1 MAKKTMKFKTELE
14 QLLHLITHSL
24 YSHREVF
31 LRELISNACD
41 AIDKVR
47 FEGLNHPEIL
57 DGESDWKIT
66 IKADEEAK
74 TLTISDN
81 GIGMSRE
88 QVVENLGTIAH
99 SGTKAF
105 LAKAKELNA
114 EGNPELIGQF
124 GVGFYASFM
133 VADEVTVITK
143 AHGEEAVKWTSK
155 GTGSFTLDDVEK
167 EHRGTEITL
176 HLKED
181 AEEYLNEWTIRSTV
195 KKFSDFLEHPV
206 VMITKEK
213 DEETGIEEEKEE
225 QINTQKAIWL
235 RPKNE
240 ITDEEYGEFYKHIS
254 HDTNSPAETIHYNA
268 EGAIEFKALLFIPEH
283 KPFDMMM
290 NNDPK
295 AHLSLYVQRVFIS
308 SDFDNLLPGYLRFV
322 KGVVDSSDLPL
333 NVSREILQENPM
345 LDKIR
350 KNLVSRIL
358 KTLANMK
365 KKDYEEFKI
374 FHENFSAILK
384 EGLQTDWENKEKIA
398 DLLLFE
404 TTAKDA
410 GEKTCFADY
419 VENMAE
425 DQEEIYYLAGENRS
439 SIENSPY
446 LESFKAD
453 GKEVL
458 LMIDPIDDFV
468 IPQLMEYK
476 GKKLK
481 AVNKGDI
488 DEDNEKLK
496 EEEKTFEGF
505 IGFAKELLDG
515 VKEVKLTSRL
525 KDSAAVLVGDEY
537 SMSPHIEEMMRRM
550 GQDVPKRE
558 SVLELNPEHSVVKKV
573 QALYEADAK
582 DPKVETLTRLLHDQ
596 AVIASGAKL
605 EDPAG
610 FAARINALLAE

>member
-1 MAKKTMKFKTELE
+1 MATETMEFKTELE

-31 LRELISNACD
+31 LRELISNAAD

-47 FEGLNHPEIL
+47 FEGLNNEEIL
-57 DGESDWKIT
+57 EGDSDWKIS
-66 IKADEEAK
+66 IKADKEAK

-81 GIGMSRE
+81 GIGMSRSE
-88 QVVENLGTIAH
+88 VVENLGTIAH

-105 LAKAKELNA
+105 LARAKEADLKN
-114 EGNPELIGQF
+114 NPELIGQF

-133 VADEVTVITK
+133 VADDVTVVSK
-143 AHGEEAVKWTSK
+143 AHGEPAVQWESK
-155 GTGSFTLDDVEK
+155 GTGSFTLSDADK
-167 EHRGTEITL
+167 ETRGTEITL

-181 AEEYLNEWTIRSTV
+181 AEEYLNNWTIKSTV

-206 VMITKEK
+206 VLISTKK
-213 DEETGIEEEKEE
+213 DEKTEVEEEVEE
-225 QINTQKAIWL
+225 QINSQKAIWL
-235 RPKNE
+235 RPKSE
-240 ITDEEYGEFYKHIS
+240 VTDEEYGEFYKHIS
-254 HDTNSPAETIHYNA
+254 HDTHHPSETIHYNA

-283 KPFDMMM
+283 KPFDMMW

-295 AHLSLYVQRVFIS
+295 SHLNLYVQRVFIGN
-308 SDFDNLLPGYLRFV
+308 DFENLLPSYLRFV

-350 KNLVSRIL
+350 KNLTARVL
-358 KTLANMK
+358 KTLAKMK
-365 KKDYEEFKI
+365 ESDYKEFEI
-374 FHENFSAILK
+374 FHENFGTVLK
-384 EGLQTDWENKEKIA
+384 EGLQNDWENREKIA

-404 TTAKDA
+404 STKKEA

-425 DQEEIYYLAGENRS
+425 GQEEILYLAGENHAA
-439 SIENSPY
+439 IVNSPY
-446 LESFKAD
+446 LEKFKAE
-453 GKEVL
+453 GTEVL
-458 LMIDPIDDFV
+458 LMTDPIDDFV

-481 AVNKGDI
+481 AVNKGDLE
-488 DEDNEKLK
+488 EDKEKLK
-496 EEEKTFEGF
+496 EEQKEFKGY
-505 IGFAKELLDG
+505 IGFAQKLLDG
-515 VKEVKLTSRL
+515 VKEVRLTTRL

-550 GQDVPKRE
+550 GQEVPKRE
-558 SVLELNPEHSVVKKV
+558 SILELNPEHPVVKKV
-573 QALYEADAK
+573 QALYKADKK
-582 DPKVETLTRLLHDQ
+582 DPKVKTITQLLHDQ

-605 EDPAG
+605 DDPVA
-610 FAARINALLAE
+610 FAARMNEMLAD

>member
-1 MAKKTMKFKTELE
+1 MAEETMQFKTELE

-47 FEGLNHPEIL
+47 FEGLNNPDLL
-57 DGESDWKIT
+57 DGQDDWKISLR
-66 IKADEEAK
+66 ADAEAK

-81 GIGMSRE
+81 GIGMSKE
-88 QVVENLGTIAH
+88 QVIENLGTIAH

-105 LAKAKELNA
+105 LAKAKEADLEN
-114 EGNPELIGQF
+114 NPDLIGQF

-133 VADEVTVITK
+133 VADDVTVISK
-143 AHGEEAVKWTSK
+143 AHGEEAVKWESK
-155 GTGSFTLDDVEK
+155 GTGSFTLSEADK
-167 EHRGTEITL
+167 ETRGTEIIL

-181 AEEYLNEWTIRSTV
+181 AAEYLDEWTIRSTV

-206 VMITKEK
+206 VLFTMQK
-213 DEETGIEEEKEE
+213 DEETEIEEEKEE

-254 HDTNSPAETIHYNA
+254 HDMNNPAETIHYNA
-268 EGAIEFKALLFIPEH
+268 EGAIEFKALLFIPEA

-295 AHLSLYVQRVFIS
+295 AHLNLYVQRVFIS
-308 SDFDNLLPGYLRFV
+308 NEFDNLLPGYLRFV

-345 LDKIR
+345 LDTIR
-350 KNLVSRIL
+350 KNLTTRIL
-358 KTLANMK
+358 KTLAKMK

-384 EGLQTDWENKEKIA
+384 EGLQNDWENKEKIA
-398 DLLLFE
+398 ELLLFE
-404 TTAKDA
+404 STNNEA
-410 GEKTCFADY
+410 GEKTCFDDY
-419 VENMAE
+419 IERMGE
-425 DQEEIYYLAGENRS
+425 GQEEILYLAGENRT

-468 IPQLMEYK
+468 IPQLMEFK

-488 DEDNEKLK
+488 DDKDKL
-496 EEEKTFEGF
+496 EEESKTFEGF
-505 IGFAKELLDG
+505 IGYAKELIDG
-515 VKEVKLTSRL
+515 VKEVKLTTRL
-525 KDSAAVLVGDEY
+525 KDSAAVLVGEEH
-537 SMSPHIEEMMRRM
+537 SMSPHIEEMMRRG
-550 GQDVPKRE
+550 GQEVPKRE
-558 SVLELNPEHSVVKKV
+558 SVLELNPEHVVVKKV
-573 QALYEADAK
+573 QALYDADQN
-582 DPKVETLTRLLHDQ
+582 DPKLETLTQLLHDQ

-605 EDPAG
+605 SDPAG
-610 FAARINALLAE
+610 FATRLNAVLAE

>member
-1 MAKKTMKFKTELE
+1 MAEETMQFKTELE

-47 FEGLNHPEIL
+47 FEGLNNEEIL
-57 DGESDWKIT
+57 EGHSDWKIT
-66 IKADEEAK
+66 LKADEEAK

-88 QVVENLGTIAH
+88 QVIENLGTIAH

-105 LAKAKELNA
+105 LAKAKEADLEN
-114 EGNPELIGQF
+114 NPDLIGQF

-133 VADEVTVITK
+133 VADDVTVVTK
-143 AHGEEAVKWTSK
+143 AHGEDAVKWESK
-155 GTGSFTLDDVEK
+155 GTGEFTLGDADKTE
-167 EHRGTEITL
+167 RGTEITL
-176 HLKED
+176 HLKDD
-181 AEEYLNEWTIRSTV
+181 AAEYLNEWTIRSTV

-206 VMITKEK
+206 VLLTKEK
-213 DEETGIEEEKEE
+213 DEETDIEEEKEE

-235 RPKNE
+235 RNKSE

-295 AHLSLYVQRVFIS
+295 AHLNLYVQRVFIS
-308 SDFDNLLPGYLRFV
+308 NEFDNLLPSYLRFV

-345 LDKIR
+345 LDTIR
-350 KNLVSRIL
+350 KNLTSRVL
-358 KTLANMK
+358 KTLAQMK
-365 KKDYEEFKI
+365 KKDYKEFEI

-384 EGLQTDWENKEKIA
+384 EGLQSDWENKEKIA

-404 TTAKDA
+404 STNKAA

-419 VENMAE
+419 VENMAD
-425 DQEEIYYLAGENRS
+425 DQEEILYLAGENRS

-446 LESFKAD
+446 LEAFKAD

-481 AVNKGDI
+481 AVNKGGIGDK
-488 DEDNEKLK
+488 EAL
-496 EEEKTFEGF
+496 EEETKTFEGY
-505 IGFAKELLDG
+505 IGYAKDLLDG

-525 KDSAAVLVGDEY
+525 KDSAAVLVGDEM

-550 GQDVPKRE
+550 GQEVPPRE
-558 SVLELNPEHSVVKKV
+558 SVLELNPENPVVKKV
-573 QALYEADAK
+573 QALYEADAN
-582 DPKVETLTRLLHDQ
+582 DPKVGSLTKLLHDQ

-605 EDPAG
+605 SDPAG
-610 FAARINALLAE
+610 FAARMNAFLAD